1 MVEGAPL
8 ERERVGGETKVL
20 QTRDG
25 RDVSRVFS
33 KSFSPLRISCNFN
46 RNLHFHK
53 TSSTSRK
60 KKRKKENE
68 NERMDRGRLLIVW
81 TPPHLRKRKTFL
93 FPPFFFTLFYPS
105 ISFHCFSFFKYRL
118 DRDRS
123 S

>member
-8 ERERVGGETKVL
+8 ERVGGETKVL

-53 TSSTSRK
+53 TSSTSREKKRGK
-60 KKRKKENE
+60 KKMKTSGWTVADYSSSGRPLISEKEK
-68 NERMDRGRLLIVW
+68 LSY
-81 TPPHLRKRKTFL
+81 
-93 FPPFFFTLFYPS
+93 FPPFFYLIFTLQFRFIAFLFLS
-105 ISFHCFSFFKYRL
+105 IG
-118 DRDRS
+118 
-123 S
+123 